1 MNFKIEY
8 KSPYIC
14 LSPSHNQCLV
24 GMWVHGGNLL
34 RSVDLNQQTTIKQ
47 KEEKT
52 YMGGFLFAHT
62 LVMLMH
68 KRVLFLLNL
77 ITCIN
82 KNIRR
87 MRVRIKG

>member
-1 MNFKIEY
+1 
-8 KSPYIC
+8 
-14 LSPSHNQCLV
+14 
-24 GMWVHGGNLL
+24 MWVNSGDLL
-34 RSVDLNQQTTIKQ
+34 RHVNLNQQTTIEQ

-68 KRVLFLLNL
+68 RQVLFLLKF

-82 KNIRR
+82 KNIGH